1 MNESNYQELSELLHL
16 FIDGELEP
24 GKETVLFSELASNEE
39 LRNEMRDFL
48 IIRNKIKADSIP
60 VAPPIEATASVFSS
74 LGFSPSLI
82 NPNSVVPFTGLVL
95 STFKKL
101 WAPITTAIVASLI
114 TYFAFNNNF
123 DYLTTKSHI
132 PMMVSYS
139 IEPITQ
145 DVASNK
151 NQSEKVIYKYLND
164 FQTVQ
169 NFASQDIVSQSN
181 QVLVDK
187 NSKENL
193 FESVNHSQFKIF
205 QGNFENSVKYNNHV
219 KLKQI
224 SFGNKVIDIQQSK
237 LSKNES
243 NEYSLQLRGING
255 ISFPSVQMPYKQNTV
270 FSNMSAAFYFA
281 RFGNFKIGFEFGNEP
296 FGQVF
301 NNYEGGTEWQYT
313 QNAAIYW
320 AGLDLMYIFDNELL
334 FTGGPQPFVQA
345 TFGGTELGPL
355 AKFITG
361 LQYYSKETGIGAIIG
376 LEGTLLSYINQ
387 KVWYNTKKI
396 GFTYG
401 MSFHF

>member
-1 MNESNYQELSELLHL
+1 MNESNYQNPSELLHL
-16 FIDGELEP
+16 FLDGELET
-24 GKETVLFSELASNEE
+24 GKETFLFSELASNEE
-39 LRNEMRDFL
+39 LRSEMRDFL
-48 IIRNKIKADSIP
+48 VIRNKIKSDSIP
-60 VAPPIEATASVFSS
+60 VAPPIETTNAVFNS
-74 LGFSPSLI
+74 LGFNPSSL
-82 NPNSVVPFTGLVL
+82 NPYYVAPFSGFVL
-95 STFKKL
+95 STLKKL

-114 TYFAFNNNF
+114 TYFALNNNF
-123 DYLTTKSHI
+123 DYHTTQSHI
-132 PMMVSYS
+132 PLMVSYT

-145 DVASNK
+145 EIAN
-151 NQSEKVIYKYLND
+151 NTGQTEKVIYKYIYNSPSA
-164 FQTVQ
+164 Q
-169 NFASQDIVSQSN
+169 NLASQDLINQNN
-181 QVLVDK
+181 QVLNNK
-187 NSKENL
+187 SSGENNL
-193 FESVNHSQFKIF
+193 GMVNQSQF
-205 QGNFENSVKYNNHV
+205 EKYQRNPDFILKDNET

-224 SFGNKVIDIQQSK
+224 SFGKSNIEIHQSK
-237 LSKNES
+237 LSKNDN

-255 ISFPSVQMPYKQNTV
+255 ISFPSVQVPYKQNTV

-281 RFGNFKIGFEFGNEP
+281 RFGNFRIGFEFGNEP

-320 AGLDLMYIFDNELL
+320 AGLDVMYIFDNELL

>member
-1 MNESNYQELSELLHL
+1 MNESNYQDPSELLHL
-16 FIDGELEP
+16 FLDGELES
-24 GKETVLFSELASNEE
+24 GKETVLFSELASSEE
-39 LRNEMRDFL
+39 LRSEMRDFL
-48 IIRNKIKADSIP
+48 VIRNKIRTDSIP
-60 VAPPIEATASVFSS
+60 VAPPIETTASVFSS
-74 LGFSPSLI
+74 LGFNPSLT
-82 NPNSVVPFTGLVL
+82 NPNSVAPFSGLVL
-95 STFKKL
+95 STLKKL

-114 TYFAFNNNF
+114 TYFALNNNF
-123 DYLTTKSHI
+123 DYLTTQSHI

-139 IEPITQ
+139 IEPIIQ
-145 DVASNK
+145 DIATNESQK
-151 NQSEKVIYKYLND
+151 ERVIYKYLN
-164 FQTVQ
+164 
-169 NFASQDIVSQSN
+169 NSLPAPNLASQDLIKQNN
-181 QVLVDK
+181 QALNE
-187 NSKENL
+187 NSSAEKY
-193 FESVNHSQFKIF
+193 FEMINQSQF
-205 QGNFENSVKYNNHV
+205 EKYPRSLDYSLKDNEI

-224 SFGNKVIDIQQSK
+224 SFGNIPFDLNQSK
-237 LSKNES
+237 QPKKDN

-255 ISFPSVQMPYKQNTV
+255 ISFPSVQVPYKQNTV

-281 RFGNFKIGFEFGNEP
+281 RFGNFRIGFEFGNEP

-301 NNYEGGTEWQYT
+301 NNNENGTEWQYT

-320 AGLDLMYIFDNELL
+320 AGLDIMYIIDNELL
-334 FTGGPQPFVQA
+334 FSGGPQPFVQA

-361 LQYYSKETGIGAIIG
+361 LQYFSKETGIGAIIG